1 MIWKYTGASLL
12 IATTLLSGCALNG
25 MGPVSGP
32 SGRSFAGSDATV
44 FAVVDLSVATVAQLK
59 AESRNVGLE
68 TLPPAVPFRDRIAP
82 GDTVEVLIW
91 EAQPATLYGVIGDVA
106 STGQARGGGM
116 SLPAQVV
123 AGDGT
128 ITVPFAGRI
137 AAAGASA
144 QTVED
149 RILKQLRGKAN
160 QPQVIVRTTSNVAQ
174 EVSVVGEV
182 RASRR
187 VTLSPKGERVLDALA
202 AAGGATVPLDKA
214 TVQITRGAVTATAA
228 LDRVVTDPAQN
239 VRVSPEDVIAIY
251 FQRKSFVAL
260 GAVSKVGDVPFE
272 ATGLTLAQAIGRVGG
287 LVDTR
292 SDASG
297 VFVAR
302 KHDGKPVVYR
312 LDLADPGS
320 IFLMREFQV
329 QDQDIIYVANAPVVE
344 FQKFLNLLGSAV
356 YPFDVIR
363 NLRAF

>member
-1 MIWKYTGASLL
+1 MLWKYTSAGMLV
-12 IATTLLSGCALNG
+12 ATALLSGCALNWI
-25 MGPVSGP
+25 GPVSGP
-32 SGRSFAGSDATV
+32 SGRSFVSHDAIA
-44 FAVVDLSVATVAQLK
+44 FDVVDLSVATVAQLK
-59 AESRNVGLE
+59 AEARNAGLE
-68 TLPPAVPFRDRIAP
+68 ALPRAVPFRDRIAS
-82 GDTVEVLIW
+82 GDTIEVLIW
-91 EAQPATLYGVIGDVA
+91 EAQPATLYGMVGDVGSA
-106 STGQARGGGM
+106 GQARGGM

-123 AGDGT
+123 SGDGT

-149 RILKQLRGKAN
+149 RILEQLRGKAN
-160 QPQVIVRTTSNVAQ
+160 QPQVIVRATSNVAQ

-214 TVQITRGAVTATAA
+214 TVQITRGAITATAA
-228 LDRVVTDPAQN
+228 LDRVVTEPAQN
-239 VRVSPEDVIAIY
+239 VHVSPEDVIAIY

-260 GAVSKVGDVPFE
+260 GAVSKVGDVAFE